1 MCEEAIKPKVTW
13 LIVITFCPPYFWLMA
28 KQPDFERES
37 IMGRLLEFVAP
48 HPPFTFLNYDQ
59 QNKLLQHSS
68 LRYFDEGESVFEEGN
83 PPSDN
88 VYMIRK
94 GGIKIS
100 DRDNGL
106 VDHCA
111 EGELFG
117 ARSLM
122 EAETYQASAIASPD
136 ALVIQIPAQNIRNML
151 ATEPKLIEYFFG
163 DFSSGPALRKRQLSQ
178 IKSQHK
184 SLKTQKANYTGNITI
199 SANRKPITCLE
210 NLSIKQAAQLMSE
223 QRVGSIIITSKAEY
237 PVGIVTDTD
246 FRTKV
251 ATGNFSLDAPISAI
265 MNSPVKTTQN
275 NLSVDEYALE
285 MLQAGVHHLCI
296 TKSGTT
302 QSEVIGVIT
311 DHDVLVSR
319 GGSPSILLKALKK
332 QRDRDE
338 VKKIVSKVN
347 DYLKALVEAD
357 EPVTKTARLANA
369 FNKQLLNH
377 AIIKSSV
384 KQSIDLK
391 SLNFCWLALGSVA
404 RGEQII
410 RTDFDSAIVFEG
422 NETHKNAL
430 KKLANGV
437 FEELVYYG
445 YESDK
450 AGIQA
455 NNPEWIN
462 TKNEWKAKF
471 NSWIK
476 EPTQDALLHS
486 TIFFDLMPFYGEEKL
501 SIELQEHIYKSF
513 KGHKGFTGFLA
524 GNALQNPPPLGFFGN
539 LVLEKSGEHKNSFD
553 LKARAMMPLADA
565 ARLLALEHNLLYP
578 SNTIERFERLCKLN
592 DVFSERYEDCAT
604 AYEIFLKTRATHGFE
619 NNNDGRYLNLNNL
632 SSLEKQL
639 LKNAFR
645 PIAEIQNQIKPANG
659 LV

>member
-1 MCEEAIKPKVTW
+1 
-13 LIVITFCPPYFWLMA
+13 MA

-48 HPPFTFLNYDQ
+48 HPPFTFLYHEQ
-59 QNKLLQHSS
+59 QQALLYNAT
-68 LRYFDEGESVFEEGN
+68 LKYFDDGEIIFNEG
-83 PPSDN
+83 DKATDY

-100 DRDNGL
+100 NKAQGL
-106 VDHCA
+106 IDHCA
-111 EGELFG
+111 EAELFG

-122 EAETYQASAIASPD
+122 EAETYKATALASPD
-136 ALVIQIPAQNIRNML
+136 ALIIQIPAQNVRKIL
-151 ATEPKLIEYFFG
+151 ANEPKLIAYFFG

-184 SLKTQKANYTGNITI
+184 SFKNQKGSYTGNVTI
-199 SANRKPITCLE
+199 SANRKPITCLADM
-210 NLSIKQAAQLMSE
+210 SIQNAAKLMSAHK
-223 QRVGSIIITSKAEY
+223 VGSIIITSETEY
-237 PVGIVTDTD
+237 PLGIVTDTD

-251 ATGNFSLDAPISAI
+251 ATGIHALNAPISQI

-296 TKSGTT
+296 TQNGTP
-302 QSEVIGVIT
+302 QSQVSGVIT

-332 QRDRDE
+332 QNNRDE
-338 VKKIVSKVN
+338 VRKIVIKVD
-347 DYLKALVEAD
+347 DYLKALIEAD
-357 EPVTKTARLANA
+357 EPVTKIARLASA

-377 AIIKSSV
+377 AIIKSAV
-384 KQSIDLK
+384 DQNINLQE
-391 SLNFCWLALGSVA
+391 LNFCWLALGSVA

-410 RTDFDSAIVFEG
+410 RTDFDSALVFEG
-422 NETHKNAL
+422 DEADKSTIKR
-430 KKLANGV
+430 LADGV

-455 NNPEWIN
+455 NNSEWIN
-462 TKNEWKAKF
+462 TTKQWKHRF
-471 NSWIK
+471 NYWIK
-476 EPTQDALLHS
+476 EPTQEALLHT
-486 TIFFDLMPFYGEEKL
+486 TIFFDLMPYYGNEQL
-501 SIELQEHIYKSF
+501 AYELQGHIYSSF
-513 KGHKGFTGFLA
+513 KGNKSFTGFLA
-524 GNALQNPPPLGFFGN
+524 GNALQNPPPLGFFGK
-539 LVLEKSGEHKNSFD
+539 LVLEKSGEHKNAFD
-553 LKARAMMPLADA
+553 IKARAMMPLADA

-578 SNTIERFERLCKLN
+578 SNTIERFERLRNLK

-604 AYEIFLKTRATHGFE
+604 AYEIFLKTRAAQGFE

-645 PIAEIQNQIKPANG
+645 PIGEIQNQIKPAHG